1 MEPNILDLR
10 QQRCPMAL
18 LLAKRHTAQLQDG
31 ESVTILLSDPSSK
44 RDIESYLL
52 RQQFVCQSQMFTEHF
67 SLHVIKETASNV

>member
-31 ESVTILLSDPSSK
+31 ESVTILISDPSSK

-52 RQQFVCQSQMFTEHF
+52 RQQFVCQSQTFTEHF

>member
-18 LLAKRHTAQLQDG
+18 LLAKRHTERLQNG
-31 ESVTILLSDPSSK
+31 ESMTILIVDPSAM

-52 RQQFVCQSQMFTEHF
+52 RKQFAFQCKTFNDHF
-67 SLHVIKETASNV
+67 SLHVLKETAPHV